1 MNKSIAIRREL
12 NATLREFG
20 YKTNKVA
27 VEIYGKLYY
36 LTEVEIRGLQVMA
49 KRAAE
54 KSDESFKEFTE
65 NVIVY
70 SSRYKSRAKHTM
82 VFRKDGC
89 FANDFE
95 PGFED
100 MNDKLIFEIL

>member
-1 MNKSIAIRREL
+1 MNKGITIRREL
-12 NATLREFG
+12 NTTLREFG

-27 VEIYGKLYY
+27 VEFYGKLDY
-36 LTEVEIRGLQVMA
+36 LTETEVRALQVMA
-49 KRAAE
+49 KRRAE
-54 KSDESFKEFTE
+54 ESDEAFKEFTE

-82 VFRKDGC
+82 IFRKDGC

-100 MNDKLIFEIL
+100 TNDKLIFEIL